1 MLRSRSNQQ
10 CSEFFA
16 RLHRIHRIRE
26 IVPFFRARLQPNRC
40 CNFDVTILLTQT
52 DFLLLHI
59 KSISSQY
66 AVGLYCETPRISAI
80 FVSKV
85 CNWLLTSWSTQQKDG
100 FFLFLEEWKDGKKN
114 THGELL
120 TRKAEKQ
127 QVHNTVWANLKPLAH
142 NVCTILSYRKPLQH
156 STGVLTVT
164 EIQQY
169 FFIHNIFAG
178 GGLKL
183 SAHKDKNIPVHC
195 YLVPKSSFILHGHDK
210 IWTKF
215 TFLFKPQQQ
224 QTSST
229 DRV

>member
-120 TRKAEKQ
+120 TRKAESNRCTTQ
-127 QVHNTVWANLKPLAH
+127 FGQISSLLHIMSVPSCHTENHFSIAQV
-142 NVCTILSYRKPLQH
+142 S
-156 STGVLTVT
+156 
-164 EIQQY
+164 
-169 FFIHNIFAG
+169 
-178 GGLKL
+178 
-183 SAHKDKNIPVHC
+183 
-195 YLVPKSSFILHGHDK
+195 
-210 IWTKF
+210 
-215 TFLFKPQQQ
+215 
-224 QTSST
+224 
-229 DRV
+229 